1 MTTERRYCGTKH
13 PASLTGNCVLSEGH
27 PPTTQHRNI
36 GGDRWS
42 TPGAV
47 DLTFTAPTTPLSINK
62 AKGRHW
68 AANKRLLEPW
78 KDAAWVTARNAL
90 VQGLWPYPTNSRA
103 ISVQVVLPF
112 RGRAR
117 RDAHNYTGTVVK
129 AVVDGLVR
137 ARLVPDDTPE
147 WVTVLDPEF
156 SIQPDRGEP
165 LTATVR
171 IRPRETQ
178 P

>member
-1 MTTERRYCGTKH
+1 MT
-13 PASLTGNCVLSEGH
+13 
-27 PPTTQHRNI
+27 
-36 GGDRWS
+36 D
-42 TPGAV
+42 V
-47 DLTFTAPTTPLSINK
+47 DLTFTAPTRPLSVNE
-62 AKGRHW
+62 GGHW
-68 AANKRLLEPW
+68 ASKRRRLEPW
-78 KDAAWVTARNAL
+78 KDAAWVSARNAIVTRAL
-90 VQGLWPYPTNSRA
+90 GPTKP
-103 ISVQVVLPF
+103 ITVQVVLPF

-156 SIQPDRGEP
+156 SIQPDKGEP